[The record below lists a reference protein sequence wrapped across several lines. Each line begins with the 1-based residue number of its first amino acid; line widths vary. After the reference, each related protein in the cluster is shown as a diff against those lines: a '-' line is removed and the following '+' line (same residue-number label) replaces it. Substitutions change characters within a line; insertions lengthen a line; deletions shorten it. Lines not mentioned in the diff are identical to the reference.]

1 MNSLLAPHLGQISNS
16 AAAISSLDFAS
27 SKIFTNALLRPCEIV
42 SLIRDTDVQER
53 ALFTVPSSGYN
64 RQPEVAAAQ
73 ARRRNTA
80 VHSVLGGDMI
90 EKLRRGGAYS
100 AAGGGVAGEVDFE
113 HLLVG
118 VEALIRVYYKPDA
131 DEKIQTARDRFEILV
146 ESISNYE
153 ALVEAQRSQLDLLK
167 HRVDYKDEELLAPPL
182 EEGPTESELEELIE
196 QEEQL
201 IVEKLL
207 RKEATE
213 KRIKIIDSKLRAC
226 NQ

>member
-1 MNSLLAPHLGQISNS
+1 MNS
-16 AAAISSLDFAS
+16 
-27 SKIFTNALLRPCEIV
+27 
-42 SLIRDTDVQER
+42 
-53 ALFTVPSSGYN
+53 
-64 RQPEVAAAQ
+64 
-73 ARRRNTA
+73 
-80 VHSVLGGDMI
+80 
-90 EKLRRGGAYS
+90 
-100 AAGGGVAGEVDFE
+100 
-113 HLLVG
+113 
-118 VEALIRVYYKPDA
+118 YKPDA

-201 IVEKLL
+201 IAEKLL